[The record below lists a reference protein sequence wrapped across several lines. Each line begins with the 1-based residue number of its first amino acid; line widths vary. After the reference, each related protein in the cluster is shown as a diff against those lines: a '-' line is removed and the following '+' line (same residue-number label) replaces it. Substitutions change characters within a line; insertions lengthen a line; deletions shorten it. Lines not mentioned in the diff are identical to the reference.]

1 MTHLAAVEPIRTYL
15 HPVYNVPVKVYRP
28 GTAADQVY
36 ESEVEQVLATA
47 TRKLTPTEERI
58 IRGYVRTKSVDVLR
72 CILNMTKAD
81 ITKVL
86 DLVDSGR
93 ACGSALQRKGASA
106 KTIARIAKR
115 EYEASKRSEEMGKA
129 EVATDRAAKRSNE
142 IEEMRRQYRAA
153 PTVETIDQ
161 IAGWMEIKAK
171 QVRQKLI
178 NLGCIMPAPRGRQKG
193 TAWTLTTPAAIA
205 RAEDK
210 AKKTVARHDEIER
223 IYREAPG
230 RSTAEIATLAGCS
243 DKTVRNVLLDR
254 GVVRRQS
261 RSAAPNAQD
270 FRVAARHAEGAN
282 IPQCAAE
289 FAMTEGEVRAA
300 LARVNPRGAK

>member
-15 HPVYNVPVKVYRP
+15 HPVYNVPVRVYRP

-86 DLVDSGR
+86 DLVESGR

-115 EYEASKRSEEMGKA
+115 EFEASKRSEAIGKA
-129 EVATDRAAKRSNE
+129 EADTARAATRSND

-153 PTVETIDQ
+153 PTVETIDT
-161 IAGWMEIKAK
+161 IAGWMGIKAK
-171 QVRQKLI
+171 QVRQKLVKI
-178 NLGCIMPAPRGRQKG
+178 GCIMPAPRGRQKG

-205 RAEDK
+205 RAEAK
-210 AKKTVARHDEIER
+210 AKETAARNDTIER
-223 IYREAPG
+223 IYREDTS
-230 RSTAEIATLAGCS
+230 RSTADIAKLAWCS

-261 RSAAPNAQD
+261 HTAAPNAQD
-270 FRVAARHAEGAN
+270 FRIAAHHAEGHN
-282 IPQCAAE
+282 IPQCAAQ
-289 FAMTEGEVRAA
+289 FAMSEKEVRAA
-300 LARVNPRGAK
+300 LSRTSPRGGK